1 MRLDRL
7 LSPGDLLQDRYRI
20 GAKLGA
26 GGMAV
31 VYEANDTHD
40 GDRPVAVKW
49 LRGADGSE
57 LRNRFA
63 AEARACMRL
72 TSRYAVAFLDEGAVD
87 GIPFLVF
94 ERLFGC
100 DLAAE
105 LAARR
110 ATLPTIVDW
119 ALDACDALGEAHA
132 RGIVHRDVKPENLFV
147 CDDVERRYV
156 KVLDFGISKLLSDGG
171 QTSRGSI
178 LGTTRYLSPEQ
189 VRGEPVTP
197 ASDLFAL
204 GVVIYHALEGR
215 LPFVGTTPAEYI
227 HSIGHDA
234 PPPLACNTA
243 PAVTVRALDAVMQ
256 RLLAKPQAARFESA
270 GALTRALEP
279 FASGAR
285 DGFRDGRPTGAHFI
299 VVTPASEDRPH
310 VSDDAPSD
318 TPGSPPTKRW

>member
-7 LSPGDLLQDRYRI
+7 LSQGDLLQDRYRI

-26 GGMAV
+26 GAMAV
-31 VYEANDTHD
+31 VYEAVDTHD

-49 LRGADGSE
+49 LRGADGSGV
-57 LRNRFA
+57 RNRFA

-72 TSRYAVAFLDEGAVD
+72 TSRYAVAFLDEGAVGD
-87 GIPFLVF
+87 IPYLVF

-100 DLAAE
+100 DLGAE

-147 CDDVERRYV
+147 CDDAERRFV
-156 KVLDFGISKLLSDGG
+156 KVLDFGISKLLGEG
-171 QTSRGSI
+171 NQTSRGSI

-204 GVVIYHALEGR
+204 GVVVYQALEGR
-215 LPFVGTTPAEYI
+215 LPFAGKMPVEYI

-243 PAVTVRALDAVMQ
+243 PAVTVRALDAVVQ
-256 RLLAKPQAARFESA
+256 RLLAKPHTARFESA

-285 DGFRDGRPTGAHFI
+285 DGFRDGRPTGAHFA
-299 VVTPASEDRPH
+299 VSAPAFEDEAQAGG
-310 VSDDAPSD
+310 DAPSD
-318 TPGSPPTKRW
+318 TPGSPATKRW